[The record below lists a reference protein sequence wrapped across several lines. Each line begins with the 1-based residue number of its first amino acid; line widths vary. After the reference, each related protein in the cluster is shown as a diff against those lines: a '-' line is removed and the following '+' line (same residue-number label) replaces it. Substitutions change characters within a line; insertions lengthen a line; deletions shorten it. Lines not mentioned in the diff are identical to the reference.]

1 MTLQITVWK
10 QQIAVCIMHADSI
23 TMKATSRAD
32 VLRPSTKRV
41 KLKQTTWCL
50 GDTDVRKYNLLWCDK
65 TPKGK
70 RNKPAKI
77 NGVQH
82 HEIAD
87 SVEHV
92 YYQPVQ

>member
-1 MTLQITVWK
+1 M
-10 QQIAVCIMHADSI
+10 
-23 TMKATSRAD
+23 
-32 VLRPSTKRV
+32 
-41 KLKQTTWCL
+41 L
-50 GDTDVRKYNLLWCDK
+50 GDTNVRKYNLLWCDRQRNS
-65 TPKGK
+65 K

-82 HEIAD
+82 HEISD

>member
-1 MTLQITVWK
+1 
-10 QQIAVCIMHADSI
+10 
-23 TMKATSRAD
+23 MKAS
-32 VLRPSTKRV
+32 SKRV

-70 RNKPAKI
+70 RNKPSKI
-77 NGVQH
+77 NGVMH
-82 HEIAD
+82 HEISD
-87 SVEHV
+87 SVGDACGAIEHV